1 MNDQQVIPQPIQ
13 PDMKPPLDKNKGRNT
28 QSLREKVQTW
38 TQDFMREALKFPW
51 KNTAWTLRER
61 FKEDHLGL
69 TASSLTFTTL
79 ISMVPLFTVA
89 LAVFSV
95 FPMFAKMQSTLQ
107 LWLVESL
114 IPDNISRQV
123 LSYLGQFASKANKIG
138 WVGAVAFL
146 VSALMLI
153 LTIDGK
159 LNDIWR
165 VRKTRSL
172 ARRVLMYWAILTLGP
187 LLLGMS
193 LSLSS
198 YALSASKGLVT
209 VLPDALK
216 FLLDVLEFGVLAVSM
231 AAMYRFVP
239 NTPVR
244 WSHALLGG
252 LFVATGMEL
261 AKRVLT
267 WYLSQVP
274 TYSAVYGAFATV
286 PILLIW
292 IYVAWV
298 IVLLGAV
305 VSAYLP
311 SLLGGIARRGDT
323 PGWNFQLA
331 LELLQQLSA
340 KKGVSPGVSQA
351 VGKSLA
357 TLSQDLRVDDLQLE
371 EPLQILMSLDWV
383 GRLDEED
390 ARYVLLADLATT
402 SLAPL
407 AERLLLPVRTGTQNM
422 WEMSRWPVIY
432 VAEVL
437 PK

>member
-1 MNDQQVIPQPIQ
+1 M
-13 PDMKPPLDKNKGRNT
+13 DK
-28 QSLREKVQTW
+28 LRAW
-38 TQDFMREALKFPW
+38 IQDFMREALTFPW

-69 TASSLTFTTL
+69 TASSLTFTTI
-79 ISMVPLFTVA
+79 ISIVPLFTVA

-107 LWLVESL
+107 LWLVDSL

-123 LSYLGQFASKANKIG
+123 LSYLGQFAAKASKIG
-138 WVGAVAFL
+138 WVGALAFL
-146 VSALMLI
+146 ITALMLI
-153 LTIDGK
+153 LTIDVK

-165 VRKTRSL
+165 VRKMRSL
-172 ARRVLMYWAILTLGP
+172 TRRILVYWGLLTLGP

-193 LSLSS
+193 VSLSS
-198 YALSASKGLVT
+198 YAISSSKGFVT
-209 VLPDALK
+209 VLPGSVNV
-216 FLLDVLEFGVLAVSM
+216 LLDLLEFGLMSAGM

-244 WSHALLGG
+244 WSHALVGG
-252 LFVATGMEL
+252 VFVATGIEL
-261 AKRVLT
+261 AKRVLS

-305 VSAYLP
+305 VAAYLP
-311 SLLGGIARRGDT
+311 SLLSGVARRGDS

-331 LELLQQLSA
+331 LEVLQKLADSHDTSA
-340 KKGVSPGVSQA
+340 QA
-351 VGKSLA
+351 GGKAGKSLE
-357 TLSQDLRVDDLQLE
+357 TLSKELRVNDLQLE
-371 EPLQILMSLDWV
+371 ESLQTLLNLDWI
-383 GRLDEED
+383 GRLDEEE
-390 ARYVLLADLATT
+390 ARYVLLVDLAKTP
-402 SLAPL
+402 LAPL
-407 AERLLLPVRTGTQNM
+407 TERLLLPVRISTQAM
-422 WEMSRWPVIY
+422 WEKSHWSAIY

>member
-1 MNDQQVIPQPIQ
+1 MGPVFKYLQWHDSEMN
-13 PDMKPPLDKNKGRNT
+13 KL
-28 QSLREKVQTW
+28 EAW
-38 TQDFMREALKFPW
+38 TQDFMRDALHFPW

-69 TASSLTFTTL
+69 TASSLTFTTI
-79 ISMVPLFTVA
+79 ISIVPLFTVA

-107 LWLVESL
+107 LWLVDSL

-123 LSYLGQFASKANKIG
+123 LSYLGQFAANASKIG
-138 WVGAVAFL
+138 WVGALVFL
-146 VSALMLI
+146 ITALMLI
-153 LTIDGK
+153 LTIDVK

-165 VRKTRSL
+165 VRKMRSL
-172 ARRVLMYWAILTLGP
+172 TRRILVYWGLLTLGP

-198 YALSASKGLVT
+198 YAVSSSKGFVT
-209 VLPDALK
+209 VMPGSVN
-216 FLLDVLEFGVLAVSM
+216 LLLNLLEFGLISGGM

-244 WSHALLGG
+244 WSHALWGG
-252 LFVATGMEL
+252 VFVAVGIEL

-267 WYLSQVP
+267 WYLSLVP
-274 TYSAVYGAFATV
+274 TYSAVYGAFATA

-305 VSAYLP
+305 VAAYLP
-311 SLLGGIARRGDT
+311 SLLGGVARRGGT

-331 LELLQQLSA
+331 LELLQKLADSHA
-340 KKGVSPGVSQA
+340 EGTKA
-351 VGKSLA
+351 GKSLEV
-357 TLSQDLRVDDLQLE
+357 LSKELRVNDLQLE
-371 EPLQILMSLDWV
+371 DALQTLLSLDWI
-383 GRLDEED
+383 GRLDDEE
-390 ARYVLLADLATT
+390 ARYVLLVDLAKTP
-402 SLAPL
+402 LAPL
-407 AERLLLPVRTGTQNM
+407 TERLLLPVRISTQNM
-422 WEMSRWPVIY
+422 WEKSHWSVIY

-437 PK
+437 

>member
-1 MNDQQVIPQPIQ
+1 
-13 PDMKPPLDKNKGRNT
+13 
-28 QSLREKVQTW
+28 
-38 TQDFMREALKFPW
+38 MREALTFPW

-61 FKEDHLGL
+61 FNEDHLGL
-69 TASSLTFTTL
+69 TASSLTFTTI
-79 ISMVPLFTVA
+79 ISIVPLFTVA

-95 FPMFAKMQSTLQ
+95 FPMFSQMQSILQ
-107 LWLVESL
+107 LWLVDSL

-123 LSYLGQFASKANKIG
+123 LSYLGQFAANASKIG
-138 WVGAVAFL
+138 WVGALVFL
-146 VSALMLI
+146 VTAVTLI
-153 LTIDGK
+153 LTIDVK

-165 VRKTRSL
+165 VRKMRSL
-172 ARRVLMYWAILTLGP
+172 TRRILVYWGLLTLGP

-198 YALSASKGLVT
+198 YAISSSKGLVT
-209 VLPDALK
+209 VMPGSVNV
-216 FLLDVLEFGVLAVSM
+216 LLNLLEFGLMSAGM

-244 WSHALLGG
+244 WSHALWGG
-252 LFVATGMEL
+252 VFVAVGIEL

-267 WYLSQVP
+267 WYLSLVP
-274 TYSAVYGAFATV
+274 TYSAVYGAFATA

-305 VSAYLP
+305 VAAYLP
-311 SLLGGIARRGDT
+311 SLLGGIARRGGT

-331 LELLQQLSA
+331 LELLQKLSSSHDSSHELGDKA
-340 KKGVSPGVSQA
+340 
-351 VGKSLA
+351 GKSLEV
-357 TLSQDLRVDDLQLE
+357 LSRELRVNDLQLE
-371 EPLQILMSLDWV
+371 EALQTLLSLDWI
-383 GRLDEED
+383 GRLDEEE
-390 ARYVLLADLATT
+390 ARHVLLVDLAITP
-402 SLAPL
+402 LAPL
-407 AERLLLPVRTGTQNM
+407 AERLLLPVRISTQNM
-422 WEMSRWPVIY
+422 WEKSHWSAIY

>member
-1 MNDQQVIPQPIQ
+1 M
-13 PDMKPPLDKNKGRNT
+13 DK
-28 QSLREKVQTW
+28 LRAW
-38 TQDFMREALKFPW
+38 IQDFMREALTFPW

-69 TASSLTFTTL
+69 TASSLTFTTI
-79 ISMVPLFTVA
+79 ISIVPLFTVA

-107 LWLVESL
+107 LWLVDSL

-123 LSYLGQFASKANKIG
+123 LSYLGQFAAKASKIG
-138 WVGAVAFL
+138 WVGALAFL
-146 VSALMLI
+146 ITALMLI
-153 LTIDGK
+153 LTIDVK

-165 VRKTRSL
+165 VRKMRSL
-172 ARRVLMYWAILTLGP
+172 TRRILVYWGLLTLGP

-193 LSLSS
+193 VSLSS
-198 YALSASKGLVT
+198 YAISSSKGFVT
-209 VLPDALK
+209 VLPGSVNV
-216 FLLDVLEFGVLAVSM
+216 LLDLLEFGLMSAGM

-244 WSHALLGG
+244 WSHALVGG
-252 LFVATGMEL
+252 VFVATGIEL
-261 AKRVLT
+261 AKRVLS

-305 VSAYLP
+305 VAAYLP
-311 SLLGGIARRGDT
+311 SLLSGVARRGDS

-331 LELLQQLSA
+331 LEVLQKLADSHDTSA
-340 KKGVSPGVSQA
+340 QA
-351 VGKSLA
+351 GGKAGKSLE
-357 TLSQDLRVDDLQLE
+357 TLSKELRVNDLQLE
-371 EPLQILMSLDWV
+371 ESLQTLLNLDWI
-383 GRLDEED
+383 GRLDEEE
-390 ARYVLLADLATT
+390 ARYVLLVDLAKTP
-402 SLAPL
+402 LAPL
-407 AERLLLPVRTGTQNM
+407 TERLLLPVRISTQAM
-422 WEMSRWPVIY
+422 WEKSRWPAIY

>member
-1 MNDQQVIPQPIQ
+1 M
-13 PDMKPPLDKNKGRNT
+13 DK
-28 QSLREKVQTW
+28 LRALI
-38 TQDFMREALKFPW
+38 QDFMREALTFPW

-61 FKEDHLGL
+61 FNEDHLGL
-69 TASSLTFTTL
+69 TASSLTFTTI
-79 ISMVPLFTVA
+79 ISIVPLFTVA

-95 FPMFAKMQSTLQ
+95 FPMFSQMQSILQ
-107 LWLVESL
+107 LWLVDSL

-123 LSYLGQFASKANKIG
+123 LSYLGQFAANASKIG
-138 WVGAVAFL
+138 WVGALVFL
-146 VSALMLI
+146 VTAVTLI
-153 LTIDGK
+153 LTIDVK

-165 VRKTRSL
+165 VRKMRSL
-172 ARRVLMYWAILTLGP
+172 TRRILVYWGLLTLGP

-198 YALSASKGLVT
+198 YAISSSKGLVT
-209 VLPDALK
+209 VMPGSVNV
-216 FLLDVLEFGVLAVSM
+216 LLNLLEFGLMSAGM

-244 WSHALLGG
+244 WSHALWGG
-252 LFVATGMEL
+252 VFVAVGIEL

-267 WYLSQVP
+267 WYLSLVP
-274 TYSAVYGAFATV
+274 TYSAVYGAFATA

-305 VSAYLP
+305 VAAYLP
-311 SLLGGIARRGDT
+311 SLLGGIARRGGT

-331 LELLQQLSA
+331 LELLQKLASSHDSSHELGDKA
-340 KKGVSPGVSQA
+340 
-351 VGKSLA
+351 GKSLEV
-357 TLSQDLRVDDLQLE
+357 LSRELRVNDLQLE
-371 EPLQILMSLDWV
+371 EALQTLLSLDWI
-383 GRLDEED
+383 GRLDEEE
-390 ARYVLLADLATT
+390 ARHVLLVDLAITP
-402 SLAPL
+402 LAPL
-407 AERLLLPVRTGTQNM
+407 AERLLLPVRISTQNM
-422 WEMSRWPVIY
+422 WEKSHWSAIY

>member
-13 PDMKPPLDKNKGRNT
+13 PDMKPLLDKNKGRNT
-28 QSLREKVQTW
+28 QSLREKAQAW

-138 WVGAVAFL
+138 WVGAVAFV

-402 SLAPL
+402 PLAPL

-422 WEMSRWPVIY
+422 WEMSRWPAIY

>member
-1 MNDQQVIPQPIQ
+1 M
-13 PDMKPPLDKNKGRNT
+13 DK
-28 QSLREKVQTW
+28 LRALI
-38 TQDFMREALKFPW
+38 QDFMREALTFPW

-61 FKEDHLGL
+61 FNEDHLGL
-69 TASSLTFTTL
+69 TASSLTFTTI
-79 ISMVPLFTVA
+79 ISIVPLFTVA

-95 FPMFAKMQSTLQ
+95 FPMFSQMQSILQ
-107 LWLVESL
+107 LWLVDSL

-123 LSYLGQFASKANKIG
+123 LSYLGQFAANASKIG
-138 WVGAVAFL
+138 WVGALVFL
-146 VSALMLI
+146 VTAVTLI
-153 LTIDGK
+153 LTIDVK

-165 VRKTRSL
+165 VRKMRSL
-172 ARRVLMYWAILTLGP
+172 TRRILVYWGLLTLGP

-198 YALSASKGLVT
+198 YAISSSKGLVT
-209 VLPDALK
+209 VMPGSVNV
-216 FLLDVLEFGVLAVSM
+216 LLNLLEFGLMSAGM

-244 WSHALLGG
+244 WSHALWGG
-252 LFVATGMEL
+252 VFVAVGIEL

-267 WYLSQVP
+267 WYLSLVP
-274 TYSAVYGAFATV
+274 TYSAVYGAFATA

-305 VSAYLP
+305 VAAYLP
-311 SLLGGIARRGDT
+311 SLLGGIARRGGT

-331 LELLQQLSA
+331 LELLQKLSSSHDSSHELGDKA
-340 KKGVSPGVSQA
+340 
-351 VGKSLA
+351 GKSLEV
-357 TLSQDLRVDDLQLE
+357 LSRELRVNDLQLE
-371 EPLQILMSLDWV
+371 EALQTLLSLDWI
-383 GRLDEED
+383 GRLDEEE
-390 ARYVLLADLATT
+390 ARHVLLVDLAITP
-402 SLAPL
+402 LAPR
-407 AERLLLPVRTGTQNM
+407 AERLLLPVRISTQNM
-422 WEMSRWPVIY
+422 WEKSHWSAIY

>member
-1 MNDQQVIPQPIQ
+1 MNKLQAW
-13 PDMKPPLDKNKGRNT
+13 
-28 QSLREKVQTW
+28 S
-38 TQDFMREALKFPW
+38 QDFMRDALRFPW

-69 TASSLTFTTL
+69 TASSLTFTTI
-79 ISMVPLFTVA
+79 ISIVPLFTVA

-107 LWLVESL
+107 LWLVDSL

-123 LSYLGQFASKANKIG
+123 LSYLGQFASKASKIG
-138 WVGAVAFL
+138 WVGALAFL
-146 VSALMLI
+146 ITALMLI
-153 LTIDGK
+153 LTIDIK

-165 VRKTRSL
+165 VRKMRSL
-172 ARRVLMYWAILTLGP
+172 TRRILVYWGLLTLGP

-198 YALSASKGLVT
+198 YAISSSKGFVT
-209 VLPDALK
+209 VMPGSVN
-216 FLLDVLEFGVLAVSM
+216 LLLNLLEFGLMSAGM

-244 WSHALLGG
+244 WSHALWGG
-252 LFVATGMEL
+252 VFVATGIEL

-267 WYLSQVP
+267 WYLDLVP
-274 TYSAVYGAFATV
+274 TYSAVYGAFATA

-305 VSAYLP
+305 VAAYLP
-311 SLLGGIARRGDT
+311 TLLSGIARRGGT

-331 LELLQQLSA
+331 LELLQMLSL
-340 KKGVSPGVSQA
+340 SQGA
-351 VGKSLA
+351 GGTAGKSLEA
-357 TLSQDLRVDDLQLE
+357 LSQELRVSDLQLE
-371 EPLQILMSLDWV
+371 DALQTLLGLDWI

-390 ARYVLLADLATT
+390 ARYVLLVDLATT
-402 SLAPL
+402 PLAPL
-407 AERLLLPVRTGTQNM
+407 TERLLLPIRLNTQNM
-422 WEMSRWPVIY
+422 WEKSRWSAIY

>member
-1 MNDQQVIPQPIQ
+1 MNKLQA
-13 PDMKPPLDKNKGRNT
+13 
-28 QSLREKVQTW
+28 W
-38 TQDFMREALKFPW
+38 TQDFMREALRFPW

-69 TASSLTFTTL
+69 TASSLTFTTI
-79 ISMVPLFTVA
+79 ISIVPLFTVA

-95 FPMFAKMQSTLQ
+95 FPMFAMMQSTLQ
-107 LWLVESL
+107 RWLVDSL

-123 LSYLGQFASKANKIG
+123 FSYLGQFSAKASQIG
-138 WVGAVAFL
+138 WVGALAFL
-146 VSALMLI
+146 ITALMLI
-153 LTIDGK
+153 LTIDVK

-165 VRKTRSL
+165 VRKMRSFTRRIL
-172 ARRVLMYWAILTLGP
+172 IYWGLLTLGP

-198 YALSASKGLVT
+198 YAISSSKGFVS
-209 VLPDALK
+209 VMPSSVNAL
-216 FLLDVLEFGVLAVSM
+216 LNLLEFGLMSVGM

-252 LFVATGMEL
+252 VFAAVGIEL

-267 WYLSQVP
+267 WYLNLVP
-274 TYSAVYGAFATV
+274 TYSAVYGAFATA

-305 VSAYLP
+305 VAAYLP
-311 SLLGGIARRGDT
+311 SLLSGIARRGGT

-331 LELLQQLSA
+331 LELLQKLTYSVA
-340 KKGVSPGVSQA
+340 DGGKA
-351 VGKSLA
+351 GKSLEV
-357 TLSQDLRVDDLQLE
+357 LSKELRVNDLQLE
-371 EPLQILMSLDWV
+371 ESLQTLLSLDWI
-383 GRLDEED
+383 GRLDEEE
-390 ARYVLLADLATT
+390 ARYVLLVDLAKT
-402 SLAPL
+402 PL
-407 AERLLLPVRTGTQNM
+407 SPLTERLLLPVRLSTQIG
-422 WEMSRWPVIY
+422 RAHV
-432 VAEVL
+432 
-437 PK
+437 

>member
-28 QSLREKVQTW
+28 QSLREKVQAW

-95 FPMFAKMQSTLQ
+95 FPMFDKMQLTLQ

-123 LSYLGQFASKANKIG
+123 LSYLGQFSAKASKIG

>member
-1 MNDQQVIPQPIQ
+1 M
-13 PDMKPPLDKNKGRNT
+13 DK
-28 QSLREKVQTW
+28 LRALI
-38 TQDFMREALKFPW
+38 QDFMREALTFPW

-61 FKEDHLGL
+61 FNEDHLGL
-69 TASSLTFTTL
+69 TASSLTFTTI
-79 ISMVPLFTVA
+79 ISIVPLFTVA

-95 FPMFAKMQSTLQ
+95 FPMFSQMQSILQ
-107 LWLVESL
+107 LWLVDSL

-123 LSYLGQFASKANKIG
+123 LSYLGQFAANASKIG
-138 WVGAVAFL
+138 WVGALVFL
-146 VSALMLI
+146 VTAVTLI
-153 LTIDGK
+153 LTIDVK

-165 VRKTRSL
+165 VRKMRSL
-172 ARRVLMYWAILTLGP
+172 TRRILVYWGLLTLGP

-198 YALSASKGLVT
+198 YAISSSKGLVT
-209 VLPDALK
+209 VMPGSVNV
-216 FLLDVLEFGVLAVSM
+216 LLNLLEFGLMSAGM

-244 WSHALLGG
+244 WSHALWGG
-252 LFVATGMEL
+252 VFVAVGIEL

-267 WYLSQVP
+267 WYLSLVP
-274 TYSAVYGAFATV
+274 TYSAVYGAFATA

-305 VSAYLP
+305 VAAYLP
-311 SLLGGIARRGDT
+311 SLLGGIARRGGT

-331 LELLQQLSA
+331 LELLQKLSSSHDSSHELGDKA
-340 KKGVSPGVSQA
+340 
-351 VGKSLA
+351 GKSLEV
-357 TLSQDLRVDDLQLE
+357 LSRELRVNDLQLE
-371 EPLQILMSLDWV
+371 EALQTLLSLDWI
-383 GRLDEED
+383 GRLDEEE
-390 ARYVLLADLATT
+390 ARHVLLVDLAITP
-402 SLAPL
+402 LAPL
-407 AERLLLPVRTGTQNM
+407 AERLLLPVRISTQNM
-422 WEMSRWPVIY
+422 WEKSHWSAIY

>member
-1 MNDQQVIPQPIQ
+1 MNKLQA
-13 PDMKPPLDKNKGRNT
+13 
-28 QSLREKVQTW
+28 W
-38 TQDFMREALKFPW
+38 TQDFMREALRFPW

-69 TASSLTFTTL
+69 TASSLTFTTI
-79 ISMVPLFTVA
+79 ISIVPLFTVA

-107 LWLVESL
+107 LWLVDSL

-123 LSYLGQFASKANKIG
+123 LSYLGQFAAKASKIG
-138 WVGAVAFL
+138 WVGALAFL
-146 VSALMLI
+146 ITALMLI
-153 LTIDGK
+153 LTIDVK

-165 VRKTRSL
+165 VRKMRSL
-172 ARRVLMYWAILTLGP
+172 TRRVLVYWGLLTLGP

-198 YALSASKGLVT
+198 YAISSSKGFVT
-209 VLPDALK
+209 VLPGSVSV
-216 FLLDVLEFGVLAVSM
+216 LLDLLEFGLMSAGM

-244 WSHALLGG
+244 WSHALWGG
-252 LFVATGMEL
+252 VFVAVGIEL

-267 WYLSQVP
+267 WYLGLVP
-274 TYSAVYGAFATV
+274 TYSAVYGAFATA

-305 VSAYLP
+305 VTAYLP
-311 SLLGGIARRGDT
+311 SLLSGIARRGGT

-331 LELLQQLSA
+331 LELLQKLTDAQTGGGKAGMSLEVLS
-340 KKGVSPGVSQA
+340 KE
-351 VGKSLA
+351 
-357 TLSQDLRVDDLQLE
+357 LRVNDLQLE
-371 EPLQILMSLDWV
+371 DALQTLLSLDWI
-383 GRLDEED
+383 GRLDEEES
-390 ARYVLLADLATT
+390 RYVLLVDLAKTP
-402 SLAPL
+402 LAPL
-407 AERLLLPVRTGTQNM
+407 TERLLLPVRISTQHM
-422 WEMSRWPVIY
+422 WEKSHWSAIY

>member
-1 MNDQQVIPQPIQ
+1 MRDA
-13 PDMKPPLDKNKGRNT
+13 
-28 QSLREKVQTW
+28 LR
-38 TQDFMREALKFPW
+38 FPW

-69 TASSLTFTTL
+69 TASSLTFTTI
-79 ISMVPLFTVA
+79 ISIVPLFTVA

-95 FPMFAKMQSTLQ
+95 FPMFATMQSTLQ
-107 LWLVESL
+107 LWLVDSL

-123 LSYLGQFASKANKIG
+123 LSYLGQFAAKASKIG
-138 WVGAVAFL
+138 WVGALAFL
-146 VSALMLI
+146 ITALMLI
-153 LTIDGK
+153 LTIDVK

-165 VRKTRSL
+165 VRKMRSL
-172 ARRVLMYWAILTLGP
+172 TRRILIYWGLLTLGP

-198 YALSASKGLVT
+198 YAISSSKGFVSVMPGSVN
-209 VLPDALK
+209 VLLN
-216 FLLDVLEFGVLAVSM
+216 LLEFGLMSVGM

-244 WSHALLGG
+244 WSHALWGG
-252 LFVATGMEL
+252 VFVAVGIEL

-267 WYLSQVP
+267 WYLSLVP
-274 TYSAVYGAFATV
+274 TYSAVYGAFATA

-305 VSAYLP
+305 VAAYLP
-311 SLLGGIARRGDT
+311 SLLSGIARRGGT

-331 LELLQQLSA
+331 LELLQKLTDPAAEGGKAGKNLEVLS
-340 KKGVSPGVSQA
+340 KE
-351 VGKSLA
+351 
-357 TLSQDLRVDDLQLE
+357 LRVNDLQLE
-371 EPLQILMSLDWV
+371 ESLQTLLSLDWI
-383 GRLDEED
+383 GRLDEEE
-390 ARYVLLADLATT
+390 ARYVLLVDLTKT
-402 SLAPL
+402 PLAPL
-407 AERLLLPVRTGTQNM
+407 TERLLLPVRLSTQAM
-422 WEMSRWPVIY
+422 WEKSQWSAIY